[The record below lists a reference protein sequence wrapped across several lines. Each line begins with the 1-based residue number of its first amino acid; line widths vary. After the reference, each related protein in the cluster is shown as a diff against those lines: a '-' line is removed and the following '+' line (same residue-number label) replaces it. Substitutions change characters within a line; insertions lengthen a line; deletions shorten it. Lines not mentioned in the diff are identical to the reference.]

1 MGLDVNCGYEINNF
15 SFFGSFYSLFLLLIL
30 VWHWRIGRGMLR
42 DGDLVL
48 PTGGWNGWSL
58 RIYDLATVL
67 TKGECVVW
75 ADMGKW
81 EVERYTESK
90 QCTIF
95 YL

>member
-1 MGLDVNCGYEINNF
+1 M
-15 SFFGSFYSLFLLLIL
+15 
-30 VWHWRIGRGMLR
+30 

-75 ADMGKW
+75 ADMGKCAVIPSGI
-81 EVERYTESK
+81 EPEFTP
-90 QCTIF
+90 
-95 YL
+95 

>member
-1 MGLDVNCGYEINNF
+1 M
-15 SFFGSFYSLFLLLIL
+15 
-30 VWHWRIGRGMLR
+30 

-81 EVERYTESK
+81 EVRRYTESK
-90 QCTIF
+90 QCTIS

>member
-1 MGLDVNCGYEINNF
+1 M
-15 SFFGSFYSLFLLLIL
+15 
-30 VWHWRIGRGMLR
+30 

-58 RIYDLATVL
+58 RIYDLATML

-81 EVERYTESK
+81 EVGRYTESK
-90 QCTIF
+90 QHDQHAYKHIRTGFI
-95 YL
+95 LKKLV

>member
-1 MGLDVNCGYEINNF
+1 
-15 SFFGSFYSLFLLLIL
+15 
-30 VWHWRIGRGMLR
+30 MLR

-81 EVERYTESK
+81 EVGRYTESK